1 MDDISLKS
9 TVTAKS
15 PDGARVKGLRL
26 RRTGGRAD
34 TRGVFRRLRPNVRT
48 VRARQSRARVFFFP
62 WYTDGDDG
70 SPVGGQKSG
79 IRTMLTSGRCSA
91 PRVLS

>member
-48 VRARQSRARVFFFP
+48 VRARQSRARVFF
-62 WYTDGDDG
+62 
-70 SPVGGQKSG
+70 SPG
-79 IRTMLTSGRCSA
+79 IQTETTGLRWADKKVAYGRC
-91 PRVLS
+91 